1 MRHLVIGAGPA
12 GLAAVETLRALDPQ
26 AEIALVCDEPAYARM
41 VLPYYLQG
49 SIEERAVLTA
59 DAGWF
64 EDRGVNVHLERRV
77 ERLEPAEHRVL
88 LDDGTA
94 LEYDR
99 CLVATG
105 SRVRTPDVEGADS
118 AVPMW
123 TLEHARTWLGSP
135 RAETVVVGAGFI
147 AFTILDAV
155 AERSGSV
162 RFLEREAQILP
173 RMLDAASAGLVQR
186 HLEAR
191 GIQVRTGVELER
203 IEEAGARRWL
213 QLAGGES
220 LECDSVLLATGIQ
233 PNVEFLQ
240 GSGVDLNHAI
250 VVDDRMQ
257 TSARDV
263 YAAGDVAEG
272 PDLQGGA
279 RTVRAIQPVAVD
291 HGRVAAANMAGEDVR
306 YDGALTMN
314 ILAVQGLE
322 ATSFGRWESEDDVTR
337 VENPADGIYRKY
349 VWEGDRLAG
358 GILVGPTH
366 AVSGLNDV
374 GMLKGLV
381 QSGAALGPWRA
392 HLEENPLDLRRPYV
406 ASGAAKTLL
415 GTTLL
420 AGRASTGGGF
430 RWPAVAPKR
439 ARTPHHGVLT
449 GGSSR

>member
-1 MRHLVIGAGPA
+1 VRHLVIGAGPA

-105 SRVRTPDVEGADS
+105 SSVRTPDVEGADS

-135 RAETVVVGAGFI
+135 HAETVVVGAGFI

-173 RMLDAASAGLVQR
+173 RMLDAASAGS
-186 HLEAR
+186 
-191 GIQVRTGVELER
+191 
-203 IEEAGARRWL
+203 RR
-213 QLAGGES
+213 
-220 LECDSVLLATGIQ
+220 
-233 PNVEFLQ
+233 
-240 GSGVDLNHAI
+240 
-250 VVDDRMQ
+250 
-257 TSARDV
+257 
-263 YAAGDVAEG
+263 
-272 PDLQGGA
+272 
-279 RTVRAIQPVAVD
+279 
-291 HGRVAAANMAGEDVR
+291 
-306 YDGALTMN
+306 
-314 ILAVQGLE
+314 
-322 ATSFGRWESEDDVTR
+322 
-337 VENPADGIYRKY
+337 
-349 VWEGDRLAG
+349 RL
-358 GILVGPTH
+358 
-366 AVSGLNDV
+366 S
-374 GMLKGLV
+374 
-381 QSGAALGPWRA
+381 SSSS
-392 HLEENPLDLRRPYV
+392 LRRS
-406 ASGAAKTLL
+406 AED
-415 GTTLL
+415 
-420 AGRASTGGGF
+420 
-430 RWPAVAPKR
+430 
-439 ARTPHHGVLT
+439 
-449 GGSSR
+449 